1 MMHNQN
7 TSYISGPHTKQAKT
21 PIKMNPRVLWLITM
35 ITFIALGCNPSQDQ
49 ANTEA
54 ASQNKILPN
63 PNKEY
68 SDQCY
73 ALACDFTFDM
83 PVK

>member
-1 MMHNQN
+1 
-7 TSYISGPHTKQAKT
+7 
-21 PIKMNPRVLWLITM
+21 M